1 MRLHLKSAAG
11 VVALFLSTTV
21 TAQGIIQKPVTGADR
36 KKAQATTKAPATDAA
51 PATTDSSTTAA
62 QPTVQKAAP
71 VGKAQTQTTTPTTT
85 STQPDTTAPDEPAT
99 PQSTAPG
106 QTGTTPGQAQTTP
119 GEASQLTPAQTGTT
133 PSGQSVP
140 NATATDQAQA
150 PKVTAVTKED
160 VKTGVSVY
168 DQKGGVVG
176 KIVSTSAKGA
186 VVDTGTIKATIP
198 TSSFAKGDK
207 GLVISMTKAE
217 IDAAAKPATKTTK
230 KPK

>member
-1 MRLHLKSAAG
+1 MRSHLSSLAG
-11 VVALFLSTTV
+11 IMALVLSTTV
-21 TAQGIIQKPVTGADR
+21 AAQDVTKKPITGADR
-36 KKAQATTKAPATDAA
+36 KKGATQTTTAPTTDRAPAT
-51 PATTDSSTTAA
+51 AT
-62 QPTVQKAAP
+62 QPVS
-71 VGKAQTQTTTPTTT
+71 KAQTQATTPTTT

-106 QTGTTPGQAQTTP
+106 QTGTTPGQVQTTP

-140 NATATDQAQA
+140 NATATDQSQA
-150 PKVTAVTKED
+150 GQVIAATKDD
-160 VKTGVSVY
+160 VKSGVSVY

-176 KIVSTSAKGA
+176 KIISTSAKGA
-186 VVDTGTIKATIP
+186 VVDTGTVKATIP

-217 IDAAAKPATKTTK
+217 IDTAAKPETKTTK